1 VGCRSSRR
9 EGFGAGMI
17 VNWRGLGWIFSRRGR
32 GGMSG
37 VLEGKVFVLTSAGD
51 RSGAFRALRGIGI
64 ASSIGLRTCGLGG
77 TDP

>member
-1 VGCRSSRR
+1 
-9 EGFGAGMI
+9 
-17 VNWRGLGWIFSRRGR
+17 
-32 GGMSG
+32 MSG